1 MIHTLNTTKLFQAN
15 PNYYVDAETLQA
27 ISRATGMNF
36 AEGENGVQE
45 GGSEEEGNASEE
57 EVVEEDEEEE
67 RPQQQQFTLNGSAK
81 FF

>member
-1 MIHTLNTTKLFQAN
+1 MQAN
-15 PNYYVDAETLQA
+15 PSYYVDAQTLQA
-27 ISRATGMNF
+27 ISRTTGMNF
-36 AEGENGVQE
+36 AEAENGMQEE

-67 RPQQQQFTLNGSAK
+67 RPQQHHFALNGSAK

>member
-1 MIHTLNTTKLFQAN
+1 MQAN

-36 AEGENGVQE
+36 TEGENGVQEE

-57 EVVEEDEEEE
+57 EVVEEDDEEE
-67 RPQQQQFTLNGSAK
+67 RPQQQHFALNGSAK